1 MPIVD
6 LGELL
11 LLVAVAANETAVA
24 AAIALAAAELRG
36 EGPTEGILLG
46 TLTVRLVSSV
56 SYDKQTHKQHMHYT
70 THEHN

>member
-1 MPIVD
+1 MDD

-11 LLVAVAANETAVA
+11 LLVAVAANETAAVA

-56 SYDKQTHKQHMHYT
+56 SYDIQTT
-70 THEHN
+70 